1 MLRKGT
7 SVSKP
12 KDVQHVTN
20 LMKTCEGSRMP
31 QNPPWGP
38 RLALLRVQ
46 ARSSVPL
53 SSRQQGSHAP
63 VGDFA
68 CANRCAWCPRSGA
81 HLWNRI
87 HLCPAQPSR
96 SLCDHL
102 QASSAVFKTNI
113 LQIFSSKKL
122 WFLAPF
128 YGFSHLTPSIDQ
140 TKPPS
145 FFWRFL
151 DNLPAPFP
159 FSSVV
164 TISFS

>member
-38 RLALLRVQ
+38 RLALLRVL

-96 SLCDHL
+96 SLCDFL
-102 QASSAVFKTNI
+102 LASSNRFKTNI

-128 YGFSHLTPSIDQ
+128 YGFSHMTLSQSLGHSHSYFCEFNGSPGIA
-140 TKPPS
+140 
-145 FFWRFL
+145 FYFVEF
-151 DNLPAPFP
+151 
-159 FSSVV
+159 
-164 TISFS
+164 